1 MSDISPFQF
10 YTLTFTVSDAG
21 SENRCPLSAIF
32 FFQKKGESNVS
43 NVNVVDKMIN
53 ILARKTDCR
62 HVNQGII

>member
-1 MSDISPFQF
+1 MLVQKTGVLF
-10 YTLTFTVSDAG
+10 
-21 SENRCPLSAIF
+21 LSAIF